1 MSQRDHDAQRNQA
14 GNAGNAGNTGNA
26 VNAGNGQRMNE
37 PQKAGSS
44 AGESVESTDVAIIG
58 AGPAGLFAMFEAGVI
73 GLNCIT
79 IDALDRPGGQC
90 TELYPDKP
98 IYDIPAVP
106 RCTAQEL
113 VDRLLEQCE
122 PFGYPIYLGERAET
136 LERAGERWELTTSE
150 GRVIN
155 AAAVLI
161 AAGNGAFV
169 PQRVGLPEAERFEG
183 RGLHYAV
190 RQAERF
196 RGRRVLI
203 AGGGDSALDWALAL
217 RGIAEQVVLLHRR
230 TAYRAAPATAQAVMA
245 AHEAGQ
251 IEIVTGTLDAL
262 HESHG
267 VLSGARVKTLQG
279 DRELVFDDL
288 VALFG
293 LVPDLG
299 PLAGWPLKA
308 RAGRIPVD
316 TSNYETALPGVF
328 AIGDIAL
335 YDNKQKLILSGFHEG
350 SLALRKA
357 YTYARP
363 DKQRTHVHSSYDAAL
378 QEKLNAHAHE

>member
-1 MSQRDHDAQRNQA
+1 MQESDTPRD
-14 GNAGNAGNTGNA
+14 
-26 VNAGNGQRMNE
+26 M
-37 PQKAGSS
+37 P
-44 AGESVESTDVAIIG
+44 VETTDVVIVG
-58 AGPAGLFAMFEAGVI
+58 AGPAGLWAMFEAGVI
-73 GLNCIT
+73 GLRCIT
-79 IDALDRPGGQC
+79 VDALDRPGGQC

-106 RCTAQEL
+106 RCSAQEL

-122 PFGYPIYLGERAET
+122 PFGFPMYFGERAES
-136 LERAGERWELTTSE
+136 LVRDGERWQLTTSA
-150 GRVIN
+150 GRVID

-169 PQRVGLPEAERFEG
+169 PQRVALPEAVRFEG
-183 RGLHYAV
+183 QGLHYAV
-190 RQAERF
+190 RQADRF
-196 RGRRVLI
+196 KGRRVLI

-217 RGIAEQVVLLHRR
+217 RGIASQITLLHRR
-230 TAYRAAPATAQAVMA
+230 AAYRAAPATAKAVVA

-262 HESHG
+262 HEADG
-267 VLSGARVKTLQG
+267 ALSGARVKTLQG
-279 DRELVFDDL
+279 ERDIEFDDL

-299 PLAGWPLKA
+299 PLAGWPLNA

-316 TSNYETALPGVF
+316 TCNYETALAGIF

-335 YDNKQKLILSGFHEG
+335 YDNKQKLILSAFHEG

-357 YTYARP
+357 YSYAYP

-378 QEKLNAHAHE
+378 QEKLNAHTHL

>member
-1 MSQRDHDAQRNQA
+1 
-14 GNAGNAGNTGNA
+14 
-26 VNAGNGQRMNE
+26 MNE
-37 PQKAGSS
+37 TDQDLGQP
-44 AGESVESTDVAIIG
+44 VETTDVVIIG
-58 AGPAGLFAMFEAGVI
+58 AGPAGLWTMFEAGVI
-73 GLNCIT
+73 GLRCVT
-79 IDALDRPGGQC
+79 LDALDRPGGQC

-106 RCTAQEL
+106 RCSAQEL
-113 VDRLLEQCE
+113 VDRLLEQCA
-122 PFGYPIYLGERAET
+122 PFGFPIHLGQRADS
-136 LERAGERWELTTSE
+136 LERIGERWRVTTRE
-150 GRVIN
+150 GRVFDT
-155 AAAVLI
+155 ATVMI

-169 PQRVGLPEAERFEG
+169 PQRVALPEAAAFED

-217 RGIAEQVVLLHRR
+217 RGIASHITLLHRR
-230 TAYRAAPATAQAVMA
+230 ANFRAAQATSDAVKA
-245 AHEAGQ
+245 AEAAGQ
-251 IEIVTGTLDAL
+251 IDFVVGTLDAL
-262 HESHG
+262 QEVDG
-267 VLSGARVKTLQG
+267 QLAGARVKTLQG
-279 DRELVFDDL
+279 ERDLAFDELI
-288 VALFG
+288 ALFG

-299 PLAGWPLKA
+299 PIARWPLEA

-335 YDNKQKLILSGFHEG
+335 YDNKQKLILSAFHEG

-357 YTYARP
+357 YAYAYP
-363 DKQRTHVHSSYDAAL
+363 DRQRTHVHSSYDAAL
-378 QEKLNAHAHE
+378 QEKLASTGR

>member
-1 MSQRDHDAQRNQA
+1 KPHATA
-14 GNAGNAGNTGNA
+14 AT
-26 VNAGNGQRMNE
+26 
-37 PQKAGSS
+37 P
-44 AGESVESTDVAIIG
+44 VESTDVAIIG
-58 AGPAGLFAMFEAGVI
+58 AGPAGLWAMFEAGVI

-79 IDALDRPGGQC
+79 VDALDRAGGQC
-90 TELYPDKP
+90 IELYPDKP

-113 VDRLLEQCE
+113 VDRLLEQCA
-122 PFGYPIYLGERAET
+122 PFGFPIYLGERVEL
-136 LERAGERWELTTSE
+136 LERVGERWQLTTSE
-150 GRVIN
+150 GRRID

-169 PQRVGLPEAERFEG
+169 PQRVGLPEAHRFEG

-190 RQAERF
+190 RHADRF
-196 RGRRVLI
+196 AGKRVLI

-217 RGIAEQVVLLHRR
+217 RGIAAHITLLHRR
-230 TAYRAAPATAQAVMA
+230 AAYRAAPATAQAVMA
-245 AHEAGQ
+245 AHDAGQ

-262 HESHG
+262 HDTDG
-267 VLSGARVKTLQG
+267 VLRGARIKTLQG
-279 DRELVFDDL
+279 ERELEFDEL

-299 PLAGWPLKA
+299 PLAHWPIRA

-335 YDNKQKLILSGFHEG
+335 YDNKQKLILSAFHEG

-357 YTYARP
+357 YAYAYP

-378 QEKLNAHAHE
+378 QDKLNAHSTE